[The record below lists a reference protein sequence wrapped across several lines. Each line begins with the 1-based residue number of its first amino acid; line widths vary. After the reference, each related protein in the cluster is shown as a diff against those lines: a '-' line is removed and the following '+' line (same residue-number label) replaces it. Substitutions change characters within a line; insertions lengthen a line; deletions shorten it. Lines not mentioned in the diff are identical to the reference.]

1 MSVHTKSVLV
11 NLTDMSVF
19 VFVIKFCFNTSF
31 FEPVTDAAGQPNVKE
46 FVPMQEVNVPIMG
59 QRIGYFE

>member
-1 MSVHTKSVLV
+1 
-11 NLTDMSVF
+11 MSVF